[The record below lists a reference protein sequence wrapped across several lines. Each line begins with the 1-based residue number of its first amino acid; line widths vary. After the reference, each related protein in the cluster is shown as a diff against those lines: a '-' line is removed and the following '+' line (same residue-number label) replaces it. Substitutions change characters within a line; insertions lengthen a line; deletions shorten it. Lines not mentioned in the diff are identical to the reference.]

1 VAYVRHHKRYH
12 SLIGNW
18 PVYCG
23 QKYNV
28 KISNIWPTKT
38 KVRAME
44 IQNKIGS
51 FFNEWAYLW
60 NYKTKYNL
68 IQT

>member
-1 VAYVRHHKRYH
+1 
-12 SLIGNW
+12 
-18 PVYCG
+18 VYCG

-44 IQNKIGS
+44 IQKKLGHFSMNGHNSGTIKRNI
-51 FFNEWAYLW
+51 
-60 NYKTKYNL
+60 T
-68 IQT
+68 